1 MFTHVSKFVIVLAF
15 LSLVLSQTSFA
26 QNNQKIAP
34 PTEVKYSGSSSTN
47 DLQSLTSEKPQEVQ
61 FSAQKQNLLNQLEE
75 ARSSNNLLKKEMIE
89 SQLNQLDGH
98 TTVNLVEDPNVRGG
112 AVVHNGNGNEGD
124 VTYSLITSAAIWASA
139 TQTTPANFPV
149 PGVIWVGTNIYSS
162 GGDTCKIYSSTNGG
176 QTFNFAYIFY
186 FTGNADFRPNELDLE
201 LMYDGSVVWIY
212 GITGY
217 TDAAGRTFS
226 LLFRFNTTTSAF
238 SAYTLLWPG
247 NATTT
252 NLYYNPR
259 LTSDNSNYTSA
270 TYLYLSNSFDS
281 TAGAT
286 HINRQKYAHITNPF
300 VASPTIDYTQTSIN
314 NGGFYWNTS
323 GLPAGTY
330 LWTDIAYLRT
340 STSANRII
348 TVYNVPGSSNYNLYL
363 AWSDDFGATVT
374 GNSSITEANIDYGAR
389 MVFNGGAAI
398 YSGMIAYV
406 RQFSG
411 TDWDP
416 YYRSTTDAGTT
427 WTGGYIDGSSNRT
440 HTVDIV
446 APRSINNMFK
456 VGYDQDSATSNYAFY
471 TGGNATSWN
480 LPSARAVSP
489 GGVDSSFTKV
499 IAGFK
504 NGGGDDCFSL
514 YSVGNGTNL
523 YSSRLCF
530 IATGIQ
536 NSNEVPKVYSLSQN
550 YPNPFNPSTTIKF
563 DIPKQGVVKLTV
575 FDILGNEVATLEN
588 GTMQAGSYIVD
599 FNTTNLSSG
608 VYFYK
613 LTSGNFTDTKK
624 MLLIK

>member
-1 MFTHVSKFVIVLAF
+1 MSYHYSKIAILLVVISFTMF
-15 LSLVLSQTSFA
+15 QTLLA
-26 QNNQKIAP
+26 QNNQKIVP
-34 PTEVKYSGSSSTN
+34 PTEIKYSGSSSTN
-47 DLQSLTSEKPQEVQ
+47 DVQTLTSEKPAEVQ
-61 FSAQKQNLLNQLEE
+61 FSEQKQSLLNQLEE
-75 ARSSNNLLKKEMIE
+75 ARSTNNLLKKELVE
-89 SQLNQLDGH
+89 SQLNKLDGH
-98 TTVNLVEDPNVRGG
+98 TQVNLVENPNVLGG
-112 AVVHNGNGNEGD
+112 AVTHNGGGNEGD
-124 VTYSLITSAAIWASA
+124 LTYSLITSAAIWASA
-139 TQTTPANFPV
+139 TQTTPANFPA
-149 PGVIWVGTNIYSS
+149 PGVIWVGTNIYAS

-176 QTFNFAYIFY
+176 QTFNFLYTFY
-186 FTGNADFRPNELDLE
+186 FTGNADFRANELDLE
-201 LMYDGSVVWIY
+201 LMYDGSAVWIY

-217 TDAAGRTFS
+217 TDAASRTFS
-226 LLFRFNTTTSAF
+226 LLFRFNTTTNAF
-238 SAYTLLWPG
+238 NAYTLLWPG

-300 VASPTIDYTQTSIN
+300 AATPTIDYSQTNVN

-330 LWTDIAYLRT
+330 LWTDIAYFRT

-348 TVYNVPGSSNYNLYL
+348 TIYNVPGSSNYNLYL
-363 AWSDDFGATVT
+363 AWSDDYGVTVT
-374 GNSSITEANIDYGAR
+374 GNSSIAEANIDYGAR
-389 MVFNGGAAI
+389 IVFNGGASI

-416 YYRSTTDAGTT
+416 YCRSTTDGGTT
-427 WTGGYIDGSSNRT
+427 WTAGYIDGTSKRAR
-440 HTVDIV
+440 TVDIV
-446 APRSINNMFK
+446 APRSISNSFK
-456 VGYDQDSATSNYAFY
+456 IAYVQDSATSNYSYY
-471 TGGNATSWN
+471 TGGNLTSWN
-480 LPSARAVSP
+480 QPTSRSVSP
-489 GGVDSSFTKV
+489 GGADTSFTKA

-514 YSVGNGTNL
+514 YSTGNGTNL

-536 NSNEVPKVYSLSQN
+536 NSNEIPKVFSLSQN
-550 YPNPFNPSTTIKF
+550 YPNPFNPTTSIKF
-563 DIPKQGVVKLTV
+563 DIPKQGIVKLSV
-575 FDILGNEVATLEN
+575 YDVLGNEVATLEN
-588 GTMQAGSYIVD
+588 GSMQAGTYIVD